1 MSKSLR
7 ALFHCKWG
15 DDMPTYKDALVINEQ
30 YAIDNNKED
39 SAIKVLLLHF
49 SQMTSSALLLHL
61 DDEMPEDQ
69 YREFL
74 YGVDQYIIHHI
85 PVQHITGRE
94 YFFGY
99 EFLITPDVL
108 IPRFETEELVANTL
122 LLYDDVFDGKNVQV
136 VDIGTGS
143 GCLAITLDLEE
154 PNMHVTA
161 TDISK
166 EALAVATKN
175 NEQLRAQ
182 VTFLEGDLLEP
193 LLGQRFD
200 IVISNPP
207 YIPNDEYVE
216 QIVKDQEPHLALFG
230 GEDGLDFYRS
240 ILQNVDQILNDS
252 FLLAFEHA
260 YDKASEIKALIE
272 QHLPGVTIVQK
283 KDMQGKDRMTFAYK
297 IWEKTYIYL

>member
-1 MSKSLR
+1 
-7 ALFHCKWG
+7 
-15 DDMPTYKDALVINEQ
+15 MPTYKDALVINEQ
-30 YAIDNNKED
+30 YAIDNAKED

-49 SQMTSSALLLHL
+49 SQMTSSELLLHL
-61 DDEMPEDQ
+61 DDEMPDVQ
-69 YREFL
+69 YRAFL
-74 YGVDQYIIHHI
+74 YGVDRYIIHHI

-99 EFLITPDVL
+99 EFKVSPDVL

-122 LLYDDVFDGKNVQV
+122 LLYDDLFNGKEVDV

-154 PNMHVTA
+154 TNMHVTA
-161 TDISK
+161 TDISDK
-166 EALAVATKN
+166 ALLIAKTN
-175 NEQLRAQ
+175 NDRLGAS

-193 LLGQRFD
+193 LSGKRFD

-216 QIVKDQEPHLALFG
+216 DIVKDQEPHLALFG
-230 GEDGLDFYRS
+230 GEDGLDLYRR
-240 ILQNVDQILNDS
+240 ILQGIDANLNET
-252 FLLAFEHA
+252 FLIAFEHA
-260 YDKASEIKALIE
+260 FDKAREIKALIK

-297 IWEKTYIYL
+297 I

>member
-1 MSKSLR
+1 
-7 ALFHCKWG
+7 
-15 DDMPTYKDALVINEQ
+15 MPTYKDALVINEQ
-30 YAIDNNKED
+30 YAIDNAKED

-49 SQMTSSALLLHL
+49 SQMTSSELLLHL
-61 DDEMPEDQ
+61 DDDMPDVQ
-69 YREFL
+69 YRAFL
-74 YGVDQYIIHHI
+74 YGVDKYIIHNI

-99 EFLITPDVL
+99 EFTVTPDVL

-122 LLYDDVFDGKNVQV
+122 LLYDDLFDGKEVNV

-154 PNMHVTA
+154 ANMHVTA

-166 EALAVATKN
+166 DALAVAKSN
-175 NEQLRAQ
+175 NDTLGAN

-193 LLGQRFD
+193 LKGHKYD

-216 QIVKDQEPHLALFG
+216 EIVKDQEPHLALFG
-230 GEDGLDFYRS
+230 GEDGLDLYRG
-240 ILQNVDQILNDS
+240 ILQDVQTILKDTY
-252 FLLAFEHA
+252 LIAFEHA
-260 YDKASEIKALIE
+260 YDKKDELKALIE

-297 IWEKTYIYL
+297 I